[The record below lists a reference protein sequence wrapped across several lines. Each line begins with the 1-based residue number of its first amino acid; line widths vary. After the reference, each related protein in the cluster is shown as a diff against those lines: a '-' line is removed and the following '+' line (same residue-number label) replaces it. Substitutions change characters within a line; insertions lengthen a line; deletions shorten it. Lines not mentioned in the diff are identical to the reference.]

1 MRKPTWR
8 QEQQLEICTSVCP
21 HYLRTLA
28 RRRENECKI
37 WLEDRNEPTSLQ
49 PLFESNFN
57 LLSVF
62 VSKFIGSDL
71 CCLHNWRSWSF
82 DWSCSPAEIDFFFQK
97 IRDFS
102 VNRTDRVAP
111 TLVVT
116 GFFSIF
122 ISFAPLLDVKNYD
135 VPQKSMR
142 NGSLSTAVSF
152 DMDSARSVYTQP
164 SSDGSF

>member
-1 MRKPTWR
+1 
-8 QEQQLEICTSVCP
+8 LI
-21 HYLRTLA
+21 
-28 RRRENECKI
+28 
-37 WLEDRNEPTSLQ
+37 
-49 PLFESNFN
+49 
-57 LLSVF
+57 
-62 VSKFIGSDL
+62 
-71 CCLHNWRSWSF
+71 
-82 DWSCSPAEIDFFFQK
+82 FFFKK

-102 VNRTDRVAP
+102 VNRTDNRVAP